1 MFLLY
6 EINDLFQ
13 CFCYT
18 KEFRTQK
25 WLPSF
30 ICHLRKMTFFWWYYD
45 EDSERLFCAFEGRFW
60 AMIFSSVWA
69 GNFEGGGTCLRVRGP
84 IKPLPLK
91 PLWTSLHY
99 VTKGFMVGAY
109 LHPSKRAVLENYS
122 PTYERFCYWTN
133 ESSQPMLRKWLPN
146 FVPSFKQWSSLDQWK
161 FILRWTTRWWLVGSF

>member
-1 MFLLY
+1 MIHFNVFV
-6 EINDLFQ
+6 IRKNFGPKNDYLVLFAI
-13 CFCYT
+13 FV
-18 KEFRTQK
+18 K
-25 WLPSF
+25 WRFSDGIMTRIANF
-30 ICHLRKMTFFWWYYD
+30 YFVRLRVVFGPW
-45 EDSERLFCAFEGRFW
+45 
-60 AMIFSSVWA
+60 FSSVWA